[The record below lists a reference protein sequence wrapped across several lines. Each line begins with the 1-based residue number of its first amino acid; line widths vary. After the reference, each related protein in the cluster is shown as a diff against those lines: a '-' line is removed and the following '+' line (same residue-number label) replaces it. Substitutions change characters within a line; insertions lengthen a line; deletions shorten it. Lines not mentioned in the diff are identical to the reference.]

1 MAGQTFSGGAS
12 AARHVGA
19 TLTNPGATTLICDTR
34 SGDKYP
40 SGLPAGAYLIG
51 YLFQA
56 TAAAVVQIR
65 HRDAADAAN
74 IWALNVPLPADQLT
88 TVLVPVKDPAAQGE
102 SYDAVTVSGPGAAE
116 DVQGGVWCVNVG

>member
-12 AARHVGA
+12 AARHIGS
-19 TLTNPGATTLICDTR
+19 TLTAPGATTLICDTR
-34 SGDKYP
+34 SGSEYP
-40 SGLPAGAYLIG
+40 SGQPAGAYLVG

-65 HRDAADAAN
+65 HRNAADAAN
-74 IWALNVPLPADQLT
+74 IWALTVPLPADQLT
-88 TVLVPVKDPAAQGE
+88 TVLVPVKDQCAAGE

-116 DVQGGVWCVNVG
+116 DVQGGVWCVDVG